1 MWKAGEAEL
10 HVLKNLK
17 VTTFLIA
24 HEYISIMVRLP
35 NLGVEFINVITEL
48 CVGFFFL
55 AWTYWGWRFTAIQRG
70 LLILYISQI
79 HRLY

>member
-48 CVGFFFL
+48 CVGFFF
-55 AWTYWGWRFTAIQRG
+55 WHG
-70 LLILYISQI
+70 LIGVGDLLQYKVAYLFFI
-79 HRLY
+79 

>member
-48 CVGFFFL
+48 CGGFFFL
-55 AWTYWGWRFTAIQRG
+55 HG
-70 LLILYISQI
+70 LIGVGDLLQYKVAYLFFI
-79 HRLY
+79 

>member
-48 CVGFFFL
+48 CVGFFFF
-55 AWTYWGWRFTAIQRG
+55 WHG
-70 LLILYISQI
+70 LIGVGDLLQYKVAYLFFI
-79 HRLY
+79 